1 MEVVPPGLRVEAV
14 VTTPTT
20 HQPEPRMDM
29 HKNARTTPHS
39 RMLIVQRLAEGWSVA
54 AVADGLGVSPKTV
67 RKWRNR
73 HAVEGAR
80 GLQDRT
86 SRPHRSPSRLP
97 QQVEDDIEQLRRQRL
112 CSPAIARRLG
122 RPISTIGVALRRR
135 GLGRLAALDPK
146 PPIIRYERE
155 KPGELVHIDIKK
167 LGRIDGI
174 GHRITGDRTGQ
185 SNRRSLGR
193 GLGWEF
199 LHVAIDDASRLAYTE
214 LLPDERKESAIA
226 FTTRAIDWFARH
238 GVKTERIMSDNG
250 AAYKSFA
257 FRDLLADH
265 GIKHIRTRPY
275 TPRTNGKAE
284 RFIQTSLREWAYAQP
299 FQTSADRAAAMK
311 PWIADYNTSRPHS
324 ALGGT
329 SPLIRLASIAREL
342 TTPPTHPIPS
352 HASAA
357 WPGSSLAKRPPKGGS
372 GWTPVMPPKA
382 QSNIGGDN
390 LLGNDS

>member
-1 MEVVPPGLRVEAV
+1 
-14 VTTPTT
+14 
-20 HQPEPRMDM
+20 MDI

-112 CSPAIARRLG
+112 SSPAIARRLG

-357 WPGSSLAKRPPKGGS
+357 WPASSLAKRPPKGGS
-372 GWTPVMPPKA
+372 GLTPVMPQKA

-390 LLGNDS
+390 LLGNDI